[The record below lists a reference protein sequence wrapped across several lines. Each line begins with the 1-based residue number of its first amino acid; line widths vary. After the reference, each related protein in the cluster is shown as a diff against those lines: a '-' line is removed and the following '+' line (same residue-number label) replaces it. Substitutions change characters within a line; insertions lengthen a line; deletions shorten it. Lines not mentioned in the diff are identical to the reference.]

1 MGKNGVD
8 AVYTA
13 DPRKDPQAERLEHV
27 TYRQALEQRLN
38 VMDASAFSLAMDNRV
53 PMVVFGLEKTGNV
66 TRALL
71 GERIGTLVTA

>member
-13 DPRKDPQAERLEHV
+13 DPRRDATAERLEHI
-27 TYRQALEQRLN
+27 TYQDALVRRLN
-38 VMDASAFSLAMDNRV
+38 VLDAAAFSLGMDNKL
-53 PMVVFGLEKTGNV
+53 PMVVFGLEEPGNV
-66 TRALL
+66 TKALV